1 MIMIRLTNSATSSAA
16 RGFLANSLSLIA
28 KLTKTVKKKKN
39 GIVGSHFSHPHAV
52 MKKVSYD

>member
-1 MIMIRLTNSATSSAA
+1 MIMIRLTDSVTSSAA

-28 KLTKTVKKKKN
+28 KLTKTVKKN
-39 GIVGSHFSHPHAV
+39 GIVGSYFSHPHAV